1 MHRRDLT
8 PPRLPRLLRLA
19 GAAVLSAV
27 LLGTPAV
34 AEQAPA
40 SLSATVFPSGTVTAT
55 VGAANDGVLLLNQN
69 LQLSVAVRN
78 GTTQSVDAA
87 TVSVALSYATLDSR
101 AELQAWLDAEADNDT
116 DPVQASAEVRLLPS
130 STAEAVVTVPV
141 EQIPFSNDR
150 TALGAHAV
158 LVTITDPDGVVSTA
172 RTAVELT
179 ESTASPQETGVNVLV
194 PLTVPDT
201 AAGLLSADTLREY
214 TQPTGT
220 LSRQLDSVFGRAVT
234 IGVDPRVLAS
244 IRVLGGSAPDSA
256 VTWLRRL
263 EVAPNDVFALPYA
276 DADIA
281 AQAQAGLDTLLTPT
295 SFEYGIDNIRF
306 TDASRTATPAPATGP
321 GQPGSRPERPSTE
334 SLLSL
339 NWSST
344 VGPLAWPMTGSVR
357 TADLDVYAASGL
369 TRTIVSSDDLTL
381 PKAVDTA
388 TRAVVDGHELVVADG
403 RLSTGFSDAVSA
415 TTDSTWRA
423 RMSALSAEL
432 AQVQREGTT
441 PDVVL
446 ALDRGSALDG
456 TRLAQT
462 LDALDALPWAQ
473 GTSFGTAMTAPATDG
488 VTIADSAEPAQ
499 RLRTVKDLLATASL
513 VDSFSAVLREPDL
526 LRGKSRNDLL
536 ALLAVAWHDDDTG
549 WEKAVEASRKLA
561 DGTLSSVRVESSDSV
576 LQLSHDSSIPVYVRN
591 DLPWPVEVQIDAS
604 TSNAVLDIDEESI
617 KPASIDAG
625 SQGRLPIPVRARV
638 GNGETQVRVQLTA
651 LDGTPIGIP
660 TSVVTSVRAD
670 WETVGTLVLG
680 ILLVV
685 VFGVG
690 ILRNIRRRRRG
701 ETPEDEEDPNAP
713 LAVQPGLDDRTDPRG

>member
-1 MHRRDLT
+1 MHRRDFT
-8 PPRLPRLLRLA
+8 PPRLRRLIRLA

-34 AEQAPA
+34 AEQAPSFRA
-40 SLSATVFPSGTVTAT
+40 AVFPSGTVTTT
-55 VGAANDGVLLLNQN
+55 VGAANDGVLPLNQD

-101 AELQAWLDAEADNDT
+101 VELHDWLDAEADNDT
-116 DPVQASAEVRLLPS
+116 DPVQASAELRLLPT
-130 STAEAVVTVPV
+130 STAEAVVTVPA

-150 TALGAHAV
+150 TALGTHAV

-179 ESTASPQETGVNVLV
+179 DSTASAQETGVNILV

-201 AAGLLSADTLREY
+201 DSGLLSADTLRDY

-220 LSRQLDSVFGRAVT
+220 LSRQLDAVFGRAVT
-234 IGVDPRVLAS
+234 IGVDPRILAS

-263 EVAPNDVFALPYA
+263 EAAPNEVFALPYA

-281 AQAQAGLDTLLTPT
+281 AQAQAGLDTLLAPT
-295 SFEYGIDNIRF
+295 SFEYGIDDTRF
-306 TDASRTATPAPATGP
+306 GNASSPATPAAGP
-321 GQPGSRPERPSTE
+321 DQPGSPTRPEQPSTE

-339 NWSST
+339 GWSST
-344 VGPLAWPMTGSVR
+344 VGPLAWPATGTVR
-357 TADLDVYAASGL
+357 AADLDVYAASGL
-369 TRTIVSSDDLTL
+369 TRTVVSSDDLTL

-388 TRAVVDGHELVVADG
+388 TRAVVDGHEIVVADG
-403 RLSTGFSDAVSA
+403 RLSAGFSDAVSA
-415 TTDSTWRA
+415 TTEPAWRA
-423 RMSALSAEL
+423 RMSALSAGL

-441 PDVVL
+441 PTVVL
-446 ALDRGSALDG
+446 ALDRDSALDG
-456 TRLAQT
+456 ARLAQT
-462 LDALDALPWAQ
+462 LDALNALPWAR
-473 GTSFGTAMTAPATDG
+473 GASFSAALTAPATDG
-488 VTIADSAEPAQ
+488 VTITDSAEPAR
-499 RLRTVKDLLATASL
+499 RLGTVRDLIATASL
-513 VDSFSAVLREPDL
+513 IDSFSAVLREPDL

-536 ALLAVAWHDDDTG
+536 ALLAVAWRGDDVG
-549 WEKAVEASRKLA
+549 WEKAVEASRQLA
-561 DGTLSSVRVESSDSV
+561 ETTLSAVRVESSDSV

-591 DLPWPVEVQIDAS
+591 DLPWPVEVRIDAS
-604 TSNAVLDIDEESI
+604 TSNAVLDIDETSI
-617 KPASIDAG
+617 KPASIDAS

-651 LDGTPIGIP
+651 LDGTPIGTP

-670 WETVGTLVLG
+670 WETVGTLALG
-680 ILLVV
+680 ILLVII
-685 VFGVG
+685 FGVG

-701 ETPEDEEDPNAP
+701 DTTEDEEDPNAP
-713 LAVQPGLDDRTDPRG
+713 LAVQPGLDDRMDPRG